1 MSYKPDSNNGGFS
14 KDPRSNIPSGFEW
27 ESMEFQ
33 ILAKMKAI
41 EASERKKR
49 NRFIL
54 TFLAVPIVSLLIGG
68 ICLLIQTSNFKT
80 SESSTNKEQLM
91 RNQDFSR
98 IEVESAPSEV
108 SRPASSN
115 DESTSTKQRE
125 VEVIT
130 SKKAALNILN
140 ATNQNKPTNSK
151 NGISSEEISSS
162 GDMLPDTPINDLVL
176 NAGIS
181 AFDSES
187 GMSADT
193 VLGENN
199 LISAVQESAQFDSI
213 LESNLPENSK
223 EVMKKAMRFGVEAGI
238 NLWTD
243 VSNSVIWSK
252 ESFTTPQVSSQI
264 QGYFQRDI
272 SPSIFVITTA
282 QFRQF
287 NSRLNYKTTITDFNL
302 VLTDTVIQVNR
313 NLLTGEL
320 VKIYGDVNE
329 LTEAE
334 RLVIHHNTSN
344 TYNFSLGFGNS
355 FQYKYF
361 QADLYYGLALNG
373 FSSHSGRIVLNGDVI
388 SYGQGQNNIVN
399 TQLALDLLTG
409 VRIHYAVNSTLSL
422 TSAINI
428 QQNITNW
435 STIDSRKLYPIS
447 AGLNVGISYRL

>member
-1 MSYKPDSNNGGFS
+1 MSYKPDSNNRGFS
-14 KDPRSNIPSGFEW
+14 KDPSSNIPSGFEW
-27 ESMEFQ
+27 ESMESQ

-49 NRFIL
+49 NRFTI

-68 ICLLIQTSNFKT
+68 ICFLIQTSNFKT

-91 RNQDFSR
+91 RNQDFSG

-108 SRPASSN
+108 SRPASVN

-151 NGISSEEISSS
+151 TGISSEEISSS
-162 GDMLPDTPINDLVL
+162 GDVLRDTPINDLVS

-199 LISAVQESAQFDSI
+199 LISAVQESAKFDSI

-302 VLTDTVIQVNR
+302 VLTDTVI
-313 NLLTGEL
+313 
-320 VKIYGDVNE
+320 
-329 LTEAE
+329 
-334 RLVIHHNTSN
+334 
-344 TYNFSLGFGNS
+344 
-355 FQYKYF
+355 
-361 QADLYYGLALNG
+361 
-373 FSSHSGRIVLNGDVI
+373 
-388 SYGQGQNNIVN
+388 
-399 TQLALDLLTG
+399 
-409 VRIHYAVNSTLSL
+409 
-422 TSAINI
+422 
-428 QQNITNW
+428 
-435 STIDSRKLYPIS
+435 
-447 AGLNVGISYRL
+447 